1 MIKVETVGYV
11 RTALEREVTP
21 SRPMPEA
28 AARAVA
34 RPIASCGADVPLLPA
49 AGLHQGPHGE
59 VSLPRAQLE
68 NQTMEDY
75 YVETFEGSSIFKSP
89 DYGYYWQAFV
99 WFETIE
105 ECRADIAAWNRRFE
119 TV

>member
-1 MIKVETVGYV
+1 
-11 RTALEREVTP
+11 
-21 SRPMPEA
+21 
-28 AARAVA
+28 VA
-34 RPIASCGADVPLLPA
+34 RDVLLLPA
-49 AGLHQGPHGE
+49 AAFTKDPMVRFLCHVPN
-59 VSLPRAQLE
+59 LE
-68 NQTMEDY
+68 SQTMEDY

>member
-1 MIKVETVGYV
+1 
-11 RTALEREVTP
+11 
-21 SRPMPEA
+21 
-28 AARAVA
+28 
-34 RPIASCGADVPLLPA
+34 
-49 AGLHQGPHGE
+49 
-59 VSLPRAQLE
+59 
-68 NQTMEDY
+68 MEDH

-99 WFETIE
+99 WFDTIE